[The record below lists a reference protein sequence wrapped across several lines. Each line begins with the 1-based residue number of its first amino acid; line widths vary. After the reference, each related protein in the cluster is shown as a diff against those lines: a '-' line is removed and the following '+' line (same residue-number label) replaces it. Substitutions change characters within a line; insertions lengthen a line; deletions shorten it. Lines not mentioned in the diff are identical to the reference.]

1 MRKIS
6 LLSLFCYL
14 IFCTGAF
21 AQEIRVTGT
30 VTSAEEGTSL
40 PGVSVQVKGTQ
51 RGTQTD
57 ATGNYSV
64 EASANAVLIFSFVG
78 FTPQE
83 IAVGNS
89 NNIDVRM
96 AADIRSLSEVVVTGY
111 GTQSKRNL
119 TGNIARVAGAEI
131 ANTPVTTFEQALQGR
146 AAGVQVTSLNGKLG
160 QGMQMRIRGSSS
172 VTASNEPLYVL
183 DGIPL
188 TSTDQGSA
196 STAPQNPLADINFN
210 DIESIDILKDA
221 SAAAI
226 YGARA
231 SNGVVL
237 LTTKK
242 GKIGKTKFNV
252 GYQMGSSQPTHLRD
266 WLHTAQYVEL
276 FSEAVQNEIDAGNL
290 RANYLTGSTYDRF
303 TRYAAGDRAGWETG
317 KFDTDWQAEAFQKAP
332 MGQFDLSAS
341 GGDAKTRFFV
351 SAQVLDQKGILISNS
366 FKRLSGRVNLDHK
379 ATDRLTLGVNV
390 NLARTVNGRLSNDNQ
405 FSTPLQIVALPPITP
420 IIDPRTNAL
429 SGNYT
434 LYYNTLLNRDFST
447 NVSTAYRTI
456 GNVFA
461 EYKFADWLKFRAELG
476 TDIYNL
482 NEDQYYGKETSRNTG
497 SPNGLGYSSW
507 AQVTVPY

>member
-1 MRKIS
+1 M
-6 LLSLFCYL
+6 
-14 IFCTGAF
+14 
-21 AQEIRVTGT
+21 RVTGT
-30 VTSAEEGTSL
+30 ITSAEDGSSL

-57 ATGNYSV
+57 ATGNYNV

-83 IAVGNS
+83 ITIGNS
-89 NNIDVRM
+89 NNIDVQL

-111 GTQSKRNL
+111 GTQPKRNL

-160 QGMQMRIRGSSS
+160 QGIQMRIRGSSS

-242 GKIGKTKFNV
+242 GKTGKTKFNV
-252 GYQMGSSQPTHLRD
+252 GYQMGSSKPTRLRD
-266 WLHTAQYVEL
+266 WLNTAQYVEL

-290 RANYLTGSTYDRF
+290 PATYLTGRTYSRF
-303 TRYAAGDRAGWETG
+303 TLYAAGDSTHPNWCIPSHAGKSTPTPTW
-317 KFDTDWQAEAFQKAP
+317 P
-332 MGQFDLSAS
+332 
-341 GGDAKTRFFV
+341 R
-351 SAQVLDQKGILISNS
+351 IP
-366 FKRLSGRVNLDHK
+366 
-379 ATDRLTLGVNV
+379 ATDCPKTLG
-390 NLARTVNGRLSNDNQ
+390 
-405 FSTPLQIVALPPITP
+405 
-420 IIDPRTNAL
+420 
-429 SGNYT
+429 
-434 LYYNTLLNRDFST
+434 
-447 NVSTAYRTI
+447 
-456 GNVFA
+456 
-461 EYKFADWLKFRAELG
+461 
-476 TDIYNL
+476 
-482 NEDQYYGKETSRNTG
+482 
-497 SPNGLGYSSW
+497 
-507 AQVTVPY
+507 